1 MEQQWQKE
9 FYRIGTQVLGMDHF
23 LSCEVGTVFGCE
35 GKIDFYVDK
44 SYDSICELNC
54 NTSVG
59 STYFYGLSQ
68 CCQNIQRLNIVNI
81 DISPNDGIVKL
92 IEVRK
97 NLKYFEYLQDF
108 IHTLLPCILP
118 KFHKL
123 KKLAIDVDLFFTGEE
138 ELLKSL
144 IYHDLE
150 ILNIDSSNLNVI
162 SSIIE
167 NCGGRLKKILFR
179 PYDLKEIRRDFKNS
193 NTLNFIRKVYEN
205 CPLIEYLSIVLL
217 PSKEHFNEFE
227 KLLKICKNLK
237 YLWLGKLSI
246 NRIESLEEITE
257 NGGTLLK
264 IFINSAPTNL
274 KELRFFEEFKFSL
287 ENLEEFLGKWKGCPF
302 SILTCDS
309 LYESEDYKKL
319 IDKYKNNGIIKEF
332 RYEIDYRELIN
343 SFIVL

>member
-1 MEQQWQKE
+1 MSRVE
-9 FYRIGTQVLGMDHF
+9 
-23 LSCEVGTVFGCE
+23 
-35 GKIDFYVDK
+35 
-44 SYDSICELNC
+44 
-54 NTSVG
+54 
-59 STYFYGLSQ
+59 
-68 CCQNIQRLNIVNI
+68 NIQRLNIVNI

-97 NLKYFEYLQDF
+97 NLKYFEYL
-108 IHTLLPCILP
+108 H
-118 KFHKL
+118 
-123 KKLAIDVDLFFTGEE
+123 
-138 ELLKSL
+138 
-144 IYHDLE
+144 
-150 ILNIDSSNLNVI
+150 SSNLNVI

-193 NTLNFIRKVYEN
+193 
-205 CPLIEYLSIVLL
+205 
-217 PSKEHFNEFE
+217 
-227 KLLKICKNLK
+227 
-237 YLWLGKLSI
+237 KLSI

>member
-1 MEQQWQKE
+1 M
-9 FYRIGTQVLGMDHF
+9 
-23 LSCEVGTVFGCE
+23 LSEHTE
-35 GKIDFYVDK
+35 
-44 SYDSICELNC
+44 
-54 NTSVG
+54 
-59 STYFYGLSQ
+59 TYHCQYG
-68 CCQNIQRLNIVNI
+68 R
-81 DISPNDGIVKL
+81 PNNGIVKL
-92 IEVRK
+92 IEVQK
-97 NLKYFEYLQDF
+97 NLKYFEWKDDFDNDDLEEDPYEGVFLALEKKANNINHLKLIFRYVEDF
-108 IHTLLPCILP
+108 IHTLLYILP

-123 KKLAIDVDLFFTGEE
+123 KKLAIDVDLFFTEE

-179 PYDLKEIRRDFKNS
+179 PYDLKEIRRDFKNN

-237 YLWLGKLSI
+237 SLLLGKLSI
-246 NRIESLEEITE
+246 SNRIESLEEITE

-264 IFINSAPTNL
+264 IFISSAPTNL

-287 ENLEEFLGKWKGCPF
+287 ENLKEFLGKWKGCPL
-302 SILTCDS
+302 SILTTDS
-309 LYESEDYKKL
+309 LYKSEDYKKL

-332 RYEIDYRELIN
+332 RYEINYRDIEN
-343 SFIVL
+343 

>member
-1 MEQQWQKE
+1 MRKCPEL
-9 FYRIGTQVLGMDHF
+9 R
-23 LSCEVGTVFGCE
+23 
-35 GKIDFYVDK
+35 

-97 NLKYFEYLQDF
+97 NLKYFEYL
-108 IHTLLPCILP
+108 H
-118 KFHKL
+118 
-123 KKLAIDVDLFFTGEE
+123 
-138 ELLKSL
+138 
-144 IYHDLE
+144 
-150 ILNIDSSNLNVI
+150 SSNLNVI